1 MKLSLVK
8 PYKSITFLTETE
20 LPDFVVLTGV
30 NGSGKTQLLKAI
42 EKSNILVDNIKVN
55 KQEKTIR
62 CLNWIDL
69 ISLISNDGG
78 GSVGLFQMSQEKN
91 NLWIELSKHI
101 KNGHS
106 QINNI
111 LQKFNK
117 PDLLNIEIHNLVNMN
132 ENDLTKKGLNP
143 EEVTQILIAIQK
155 ANQNAKKDFTKNDPN
170 YRLKIVELLEDK
182 AEMYLIAFEQE
193 DFYKNFPEISRKM
206 SIDIFQQSFARL
218 FMDYHRNWLFN
229 ELKQLRKSKERKD
242 IEYLSD
248 EEFKEKHG
256 KPPWDLLN
264 DIFKE
269 ANLDFLIN
277 KPNEYED
284 IPYEPILTDQ
294 LRGNV
299 VTFGDLSSG
308 EKILMSF
315 ALCLYYTKDSRQLVN
330 YPKVLLFDEIDA
342 PLHPSMTHSLLKI
355 IQDVLVGEHK
365 IKVILT
371 THSPSTVALAPD
383 NSIYVMN
390 KTGENRLQK
399 TTKDNAL
406 AILTSGVPTLS
417 IDYENRRQVFVES
430 QYDVEFYE
438 KIYKKVKNYLTPG
451 ISLNFISSGVGGKG
465 NCDQVEEV
473 VTQLYEK
480 GGNRTVYGIID
491 WDLKNIESE
500 RVKVLGEGNR
510 YSIEN
515 YILDPLLL
523 AAFLFKDKLIT
534 REDIGLNDNETYI
547 HITNFDNIR
556 LQKVA
561 DFIVDKIREN
571 LPPPNEETIQQCEYI
586 SGQSINLPEWF
597 LRIQGHELENK
608 LKTIFPGLK
617 RFHQEPKLKEEI
629 LKTVADDMPQL
640 LSKDFIPLFQKIQN
654 VNF

>member
-1 MKLSLVK
+1 MKFSLVK

-20 LPDFVVLTGV
+20 LPDFFVLTGV

-42 EKSNILVDNIKVN
+42 EKGNILVDNITIN
-55 KQEKTIR
+55 KQEKTVR

-91 NLWIELSKHI
+91 NLWIELSRHI

-143 EEVTQILIAIQK
+143 EEVTQILTAIQK
-155 ANQNAKKDFTKNDPN
+155 ANQNAKKEFTKNDPN
-170 YRLKIVELLEDK
+170 YRLKIVELLEHK

-229 ELKQLRKSKERKD
+229 ELKQLRNSKERKD

-390 KTGENRLQK
+390 KSGEKRLQK

-406 AILTSGVPTLS
+406 AILTAGVPTLS

-438 KIYKKVKNYLTPG
+438 KIYKKLKNYLTPG

-473 VTQLYEK
+473 VTQLYDK
-480 GGNRTVYGIID
+480 GGNKTVYGIID
-491 WDLKNIESE
+491 WDLKNNESE

-515 YILDPLLL
+515 YILDPLLF
-523 AAFLFKDKLIT
+523 AAFLLKDKLIE
-534 REDIGLNDNETYI
+534 RSDIGLNEDETYI
-547 HITNFDNIR
+547 DIANFDNIR

-571 LPPPNEETIQQCEYI
+571 LPPQNEETIQQCEYI
-586 SGQSINLPEWF
+586 RGQSINLPEWF
-597 LRIQGHELENK
+597 LQIQGHELENK

-629 LKTVADDMPQL
+629 LKTVADDMPKL